1 MRLGS
6 RPISI
11 DPPAP
16 TRGRRDAARPGS
28 GSEARRL
35 VEAIR
40 GAVIGDGAVV
50 PGPFGPR
57 PLVYADYTASG
68 RSLSFIE
75 DFIRDRVLPLYA
87 NTHTEVSATGR
98 QTTALRKEAR
108 AIIHRSVNG
117 GDDDVVVFCGSGVT
131 GAIDKLIRVLGI
143 DRRTDRNALPPTD
156 RPVVFVG
163 PYEHHS
169 NELPWRESVAD
180 VITIREA
187 PEGGVDLAH
196 LEEEL
201 ELHAARPLKIGSFG
215 AASNVTGILTD
226 VDAVTG
232 ALHRH
237 GALACWD
244 YATAGPYVKI
254 DMNPDPLT
262 SGGALAAKD
271 AVFISPHKFV
281 GGPGTPGVLV
291 AKRGLFRNRVP
302 TVPAGGTILFVSP
315 TSQTYHP
322 DPVVREEGGT
332 PAIVESIR
340 AGLVFRLKDRV
351 GVQEIR
357 RREDAFARR
366 ALRSWG
372 SNPKIAI
379 LGNPRAERLAIVSF
393 GIRHPPGLLHSNFVA
408 ALLNDLFG
416 IQVRNGCFCAGPYI
430 HREYPI
436 DDAWSTA
443 MDAEVARGFVGAK
456 LSFVR
461 IGFNYF
467 TSDAVVD
474 YLIEAV
480 HLVAD
485 EGWKLLPHYRFD
497 PRSGLWQHE
506 RGDRRPPVSL
516 DDAWLGSSSDRHDPP
531 LVRESETELSGY
543 LDEARRILRA
553 AHALPRAHTPDPVLS
568 PEFERIRWFPL
579 SSEAIAPPS
588 VGHERGEVR
597 VGRSA

>member
-6 RPISI
+6 QAITP
-11 DPPAP
+11 
-16 TRGRRDAARPGS
+16 GRRPPTPPWRVLVGS
-28 GSEARRL
+28 IGPVPETQRL
-35 VEAIR
+35 IEAIR
-40 GAVIGDGAVV
+40 GSVIGDNVLV

-87 NTHTEVSATGR
+87 NTHTELSATGR
-98 QTTALRKEAR
+98 QTTMLREEAR
-108 AIIHRSVNG
+108 RIIHRSVNG
-117 GDDDVVVFCGSGVT
+117 GDDDVVIFCGSGVT
-131 GAIDKLIRVLGI
+131 GAIDKLIRVLEI
-143 DRRTDRNALPPTD
+143 ERRDRSERPAED

-169 NELPWRESVAD
+169 NELPWRESFAD
-180 VITIREA
+180 VVTINEA
-187 PEGGVDLAH
+187 PTGGVDLTR

-201 ELHAARPLKIGSFG
+201 ERYADRQLKIGSFG

-226 VDAVTG
+226 VDAVTTV
-232 ALHRH
+232 LHRH

-244 YATAGPYVKI
+244 YATAAPYVRI
-254 DMNPDPLT
+254 DMNPNPST
-262 SGGALAAKD
+262 GASALAAKD

-291 AKRGLFRNRVP
+291 AKRGLFRTRVP

-340 AGLVFRLKDRV
+340 AGLVFGLKERV
-351 GVQEIR
+351 GTEEIR

-366 ALRSWG
+366 ALRSWR

-379 LGNPRAERLAIVSF
+379 LGNLQAERLAIVSF
-393 GIRHPPGLLHSNFVA
+393 GVRHPPGLLHSNFVS

-436 DDAWSTA
+436 DDAWSKA
-443 MDAEVARGFVGAK
+443 MDAEVSRGFVGAK

-467 TSDAVVD
+467 TSDAAVD
-474 YLIEAV
+474 YIIEAV

-485 EGWKLLPHYRFD
+485 EGWRLLPRYRFEAG
-497 PRSGLWQHE
+497 SGLWEHE
-506 RGDRRPPVSL
+506 RGTWRPPVSL
-516 DDAWLGSSSDRHDPP
+516 DDAWLGGPGDARIQP
-531 LVRESETELSGY
+531 LATGSEAALSGY
-543 LDEARRILRA
+543 LDEARRVFREA
-553 AHALPRAHTPDPVLS
+553 EASHPSPSPDPVLS

-579 SSEAIAPPS
+579 PSEAAAS
-588 VGHERGEVR
+588 AERASRVR